1 MKLSLTMQLTQPTAK
16 TASKY
21 QVLIASASEDTLR
34 LLEPL
39 QHIPYPDGQA
49 DSGGLFRPK
58 QRMLFHPLDYNLVDM
73 VMRSRELEWPFALVI
88 VDVQPGAETKAEQI
102 LNALYYAEPAL
113 GIIVLLSDGA
123 TLSQAMLD
131 LITHSARLTFVEMPG
146 SIAQIYQPLKMML
159 SMWEIRQRLADAEA
173 AQQRSEESAMI
184 GRGGPPSAAEG
195 TAPAMHLEVVG
206 SLAAGISHEF
216 NNVLTVIQSQ
226 MDMAI
231 QQAGSLPGVVQLLN
245 QVMETARSA
254 STLSRKLVSF
264 TPDEE
269 STPEAVNL
277 ALALDEEVM
286 LLSKTLG
293 DHIRVEVAHGPQMP
307 AVWADPSIISQVI
320 INVAL
325 HARNAMTEGGT
336 LQISTARIQHETG
349 GKYARLFPEAAHGE
363 YVMLTMEDPNP
374 SDNSTSGDPGR
385 VVVALPSSVQRAA
398 DDRLLWIQRTI
409 QSAGGAFNVT
419 LLPGMI
425 RTYQIL
431 FPLAKDQEVPAPEA
445 EASRALALAGDMEAA
460 NPATVLVVDD
470 DDTICMI
477 MSQVLAT
484 KKHRVLT
491 AKSADEAWQQW
502 CQHRS
507 TIKLLIT
514 DINMPGGANGVTLG
528 HAIQEQ
534 DGSVPVIYT
543 SGHRAVHQFAELEIG
558 NNYLP
563 KPFGMNDLLA
573 VANRA
578 LLAHGHHGLS

>member
-1 MKLSLTMQLTQPTAK
+1 MQISTPSAK
-16 TASKY
+16 SAGKF
-21 QVLIASASEDTLR
+21 QVLIASATEDTSR

-39 QHIPYPDGQA
+39 QQISYPEGQS

-58 QRMLFHPLDYNLVDM
+58 QRMLFHPLDYNLVDL
-73 VMRSRELEWPFALVI
+73 VMRSRQSEWPFAVVI
-88 VDVQPGAETKAEQI
+88 VDVQPGTETKAEQI
-102 LNALYYAEPAL
+102 LNALYYAEPVL
-113 GIIVLLSDGA
+113 SIIVLLSDGA
-123 TLSQAMLD
+123 TLSQPMLD
-131 LITHSARLTFVEMPG
+131 LITHSPRLTFVQMPG
-146 SIAQIYQPLKMML
+146 SIANIYQTLKMML
-159 SMWEIRQRLADAEA
+159 GLWELRQRMVETEA
-173 AQQRSEESAMI
+173 ARQSAGESLTNGRSHSQTS
-184 GRGGPPSAAEG
+184 GEG
-195 TAPAMHLEVVG
+195 SAPAMHLEVVG
-206 SLAAGISHEF
+206 SLAAGIAHEF

-226 MDMAI
+226 MDLAM
-231 QQAGSLPGVVQLLN
+231 QQAASMPPVVKLLN

-254 STLSRKLVSF
+254 ATLSRKLVSF

-269 STPEAVNL
+269 SDPQAVNL
-277 ALALDEEVM
+277 TLAVDEEVM

-293 DHIRVEVAHGPQMP
+293 DHIRVEVNHSPHLP
-307 AVWADPSIISQVI
+307 AVWADPSIISQLI
-320 INVAL
+320 INVAI

-336 LQISTARIQHETG
+336 LQISTNLISYETG
-349 GKYARLFPEAAHGE
+349 SKYARLFPDASHGD
-363 YVMLTMEDPNP
+363 YIMLTMEDPNP
-374 SDNSTSGDPGR
+374 SDDADPHR
-385 VVVALPSSVQRAA
+385 ILVALPSSVQRAA
-398 DDRLLWIQRTI
+398 DDRLAWIQHTI
-409 QSAGGAFNVT
+409 QAAGGAFNVT

-425 RTYQIL
+425 RTYQML
-431 FPLAKDQEVPAPEA
+431 FPLAKSPDPTPVDSVPPLQM
-445 EASRALALAGDMEAA
+445 ALEKEDI
-460 NPATVLVVDD
+460 PAQPSTVLVVDD

-484 KKHRVLT
+484 KKHRVLV

-563 KPFGMNDLLA
+563 KPFGMNDLLT

-578 LLAHGHHGLS
+578 LLSHSHYSRS

>member
-1 MKLSLTMQLTQPTAK
+1 MQLPQP
-16 TASKY
+16 ASKGPTKY
-21 QVLIASASEDTLR
+21 QVLIASSSQDTAR

-39 QHIPYPDGQA
+39 QDIPYPEGHA
-49 DSGGLFRPK
+49 DNAGLFRSR
-58 QRMLFHPLDYNLVDM
+58 QRMLFHPLDYNVVDT
-73 VMRSRELEWPFALVI
+73 VMRSRQAEWPFAAVI
-88 VDVQPGAETKAEQI
+88 VDVQPGTETKSEQI
-102 LNALYYAEPAL
+102 FNALYYAEPIL

-123 TLSQAMLD
+123 ALSQSMLD
-131 LITHSARLTFVEMPG
+131 LMTHSPRVTFVQMPG
-146 SIAQIYQPLKMML
+146 SVAQIYQVLKIML
-159 SMWEIRQRLADAEA
+159 SMWELRQRQSESDAARQRAEEA
-173 AQQRSEESAMI
+173 STTRNAAT
-184 GRGGPPSAAEG
+184 PAEG
-195 TAPAMHLEVVG
+195 SAPAMHLEVVG

-226 MDMAI
+226 MDMAM
-231 QQAGSLPGVVQLLN
+231 QQAGSLPGVVHLLN

-269 STPEAVNL
+269 SNPEAVSL
-277 ALALDEEVM
+277 DSAVDEEVM

-293 DHIRVEVAHGPQMP
+293 DHIRVEVNHGVGLPS
-307 AVWADPSIISQVI
+307 VWADPATISQLI

-325 HARNAMTEGGT
+325 HARNAMTEGGV
-336 LQISTARIQHETG
+336 LQISTARISHETG
-349 GKYARLFPEAAHGE
+349 GKYARLFPEAAHGD

-374 SDNSTSGDPGR
+374 TDHTDPSR

-398 DDRLLWIQRTI
+398 DDRLTWIQRTI
-409 QSAGGAFNVT
+409 QAAGGAFNVT

-425 RTYQIL
+425 RTYQML
-431 FPLAKDQEVPAPEA
+431 FPLAQNQSAESADQQAQAHTLTLVNPSPENNSA
-445 EASRALALAGDMEAA
+445 QPS
-460 NPATVLVVDD
+460 TVLVVDD

-477 MSQVLAT
+477 MSQVLST
-484 KKHRVLT
+484 MKHRVLT

-578 LLAHGHHGLS
+578 LLSHGHGLR

>member
-1 MKLSLTMQLTQPTAK
+1 MQLLTPTAK
-16 TASKY
+16 SAMKY
-21 QVLIASASEDTLR
+21 QVLIASTSEDTAR

-39 QHIPYPDGQA
+39 QQISFPDGQA
-49 DSGGLFRPK
+49 ESGGLFRPK
-58 QRMLFHPLDYNLVDM
+58 QRMLFHPLDYNLVDL
-73 VMRSRELEWPFALVI
+73 VMRSRQLEWPFACVI
-88 VDVQPGAETKAEQI
+88 IDVQPGTETKAEQI
-102 LNALYYAEPAL
+102 LNALYYAEPTL
-113 GIIVLLSDGA
+113 SIIILLSDGA
-123 TLSQAMLD
+123 TLSSPVLD
-131 LITHSARLTFVEMPG
+131 LITHGPRLTFVQMPG
-146 SIAQIYQPLKMML
+146 SIAQIYQTLKLML
-159 SMWEIRQRLADAEA
+159 AAWELRQRQVEPEA
-173 AQQRSEESAMI
+173 ARTASDESGARSHTNS
-184 GRGGPPSAAEG
+184 SSSEG
-195 TAPAMHLEVVG
+195 SAPAMHLEVVG
-206 SLAAGISHEF
+206 SLAAGIAHEF

-226 MDMAI
+226 MDMAM
-231 QQAGSLPGVVQLLN
+231 QQATSLPNVVSLLN

-269 STPEAVNL
+269 NTPEAVNL
-277 ALALDEEVM
+277 AAAVDEEVM

-293 DHIRVEVAHGPQMP
+293 DHIRVEVNHGTQIP
-307 AVWADPSIISQVI
+307 AVWADPSIISQLV
-320 INVAL
+320 INVAI

-336 LQISTARIQHETG
+336 LQISTTKINHETG
-349 GKYARLFPEAAHGE
+349 SKYARLFPDAAHGE

-374 SDNSTSGDPGR
+374 ADDSGNTDPNR
-385 VVVALPSSVQRAA
+385 VVVTLPSSVQRAA
-398 DDRLLWIQRTI
+398 DDRLAWIQHTV
-409 QSAGGAFNVT
+409 QASGGAFNVT

-425 RTYQIL
+425 RTYQML
-431 FPLAKDQEVPAPEA
+431 FPLAKNQPQPDEAPASSQALTLRNETMEVQP
-445 EASRALALAGDMEAA
+445 S
-460 NPATVLVVDD
+460 TVLVVDD

-484 KKHRVLT
+484 KKHRVLI

-578 LLAHGHHGLS
+578 LLSHGNYGLS

>member
-1 MKLSLTMQLTQPTAK
+1 MQLSSTSTKGAGK
-16 TASKY
+16 F
-21 QVLIASASEDTLR
+21 QVLIASATEDTAR

-39 QHIPYPDGQA
+39 QQISYPDGNSE
-49 DSGGLFRPK
+49 SGGLFRPK
-58 QRMLFHPLDYNLVDM
+58 QRMLFHPLDYNLVDL
-73 VMRSRELEWPFALVI
+73 VMRSRQSEWPFATVI
-88 VDVQPGAETKAEQI
+88 VDVQPGTETKAEQI

-113 GIIVLLSDGA
+113 GVIILLSDGA
-123 TLSQAMLD
+123 ALSQPMLD
-131 LITHSARLTFVEMPG
+131 LITHSSRMTFVQMPG
-146 SIAQIYQPLKMML
+146 SIAQIYQALKMML
-159 SMWEIRQRLADAEA
+159 ALWDLRQRQGEAENSR
-173 AQQRSEESAMI
+173 QGTDEGETGI
-184 GRGGPPSAAEG
+184 RGNLIAAEG
-195 TAPAMHLEVVG
+195 SAPAMHLEVVG
-206 SLAAGISHEF
+206 SLAAGIAHEF

-226 MDMAI
+226 MDLAM
-231 QQAGSLPGVVQLLN
+231 QQAASMPAVMKLLN

-254 STLSRKLVSF
+254 ATLSRKLVSF

-269 STPEAVNL
+269 SNPEAVNL
-277 ALALDEEVM
+277 NSAVDEEVM

-293 DHIRVEVAHGPQMP
+293 DHIRVEVNHSPELP
-307 AVWADPSIISQVI
+307 SVWADPATISQLI
-320 INVAL
+320 INVAI
-325 HARNAMTEGGT
+325 HARNAMSEGGT
-336 LQISTARIQHETG
+336 LQITTNRISHETG
-349 GKYARLFPEAAHGE
+349 SKYARLFPDAAHGD

-374 SDNSTSGDPGR
+374 TDEADPQR
-385 VVVALPSSVQRAA
+385 VVVTLPSSVQRAA
-398 DDRLLWIQRTI
+398 DDRLTWIQHTI
-409 QSAGGAFNVT
+409 QAAGGAFNVT

-425 RTYQIL
+425 RTYQML
-431 FPLAKDQEVPAPEA
+431 FPLARDSSKIPEETASSHQITVRSESMEVQP
-445 EASRALALAGDMEAA
+445 S
-460 NPATVLVVDD
+460 TVLVVDD

-484 KKHRVLT
+484 KKHRVLI

-578 LLAHGHHGLS
+578 LLSHSHGQYGLS

>member
-1 MKLSLTMQLTQPTAK
+1 MQISQPTAK
-16 TASKY
+16 LNAKY
-21 QVLIASASEDTLR
+21 QVLIASTSEDTSR

-39 QHIPYPDGQA
+39 QQISYPDGQSE
-49 DSGGLFRPK
+49 SGGLFRPK
-58 QRMLFHPLDYNLVDM
+58 QRMLFHPLDYNLVDL
-73 VMRSRELEWPFALVI
+73 VMRSRQTEWPFAVVI
-88 VDVQPGAETKAEQI
+88 VDVQPGTETKAEQI

-113 GIIVLLSDGA
+113 GIVVLLSDGA
-123 TLSQAMLD
+123 TLSQSMLD
-131 LITHSARLTFVEMPG
+131 LITHSPRLTFVQMPG
-146 SIAQIYQPLKMML
+146 SVAQIYQTLKIML
-159 SMWEIRQRLADAEA
+159 ALWEFRHRHSDTDSPRGNA
-173 AQQRSEESAMI
+173 EESGANA
-184 GRGGPPSAAEG
+184 RSTQPPAAEG
-195 TAPAMHLEVVG
+195 SAPAMHLEVVG
-206 SLAAGISHEF
+206 SLAAGIAHEF

-226 MDMAI
+226 MDMAM

-269 STPEAVNL
+269 SNPEAVDL
-277 ALALDEEVM
+277 SSAVDEEVM

-293 DHIRVEVAHGPQMP
+293 DHIRVEVNHGPQVP
-307 AVWADPSIISQVI
+307 AVWADPATISQLI
-320 INVAL
+320 INVAI

-336 LQISTARIQHETG
+336 LQISTARISHETG
-349 GKYARLFPEAAHGE
+349 SKYARLFPHASHGE

-374 SDNSTSGDPGR
+374 MDDSTHPDPSR
-385 VVVALPSSVQRAA
+385 VVVTLPSSVQRAA
-398 DDRLLWIQRTI
+398 DDRLAWIQHTI
-409 QSAGGAFNVT
+409 HAAGGAFNVT

-425 RTYQIL
+425 RTYQML
-431 FPLAKDQEVPAPEA
+431 FPLAKTQPQAPA
-445 EASRALALAGDMEAA
+445 EAGSPQQLALRNEDM
-460 NPATVLVVDD
+460 PAQPSTVLVVDD

-484 KKHRVLT
+484 KKHRVLI

-578 LLAHGHHGLS
+578 LLSHGHYGLS